1 MTGGT
6 HDPVA
11 LRVQRLDLQLQT
23 LVLGQL
29 AASRSEGGAFPQRPS
44 RSYSTT
50 SAPRPGQDRER
61 LHGPDDEEVV
71 RKATAA
77 GAYKVTPAG
86 KAKVRAQ

>member
-29 AASRSEGGAFPQRPS
+29 AASRSEGGAFSPASVAQLFHDFGLPAPAKIANVFMALTTKKWFAKQPQR
-44 RSYSTT
+44 
-50 SAPRPGQDRER
+50 
-61 LHGPDDEEVV
+61 GPT
-71 RKATAA
+71 R
-77 GAYKVTPAG
+77 
-86 KAKVRAQ
+86 